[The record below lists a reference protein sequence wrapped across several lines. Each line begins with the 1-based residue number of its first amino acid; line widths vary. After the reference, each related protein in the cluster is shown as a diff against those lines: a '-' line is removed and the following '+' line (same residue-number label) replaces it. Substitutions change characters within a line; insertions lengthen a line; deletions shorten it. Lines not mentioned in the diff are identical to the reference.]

1 MHKVLL
7 TVPEAADALSVSR
20 ATVYRLLA
28 AGRLASVTIGCSRR
42 IPYDSVRK
50 FVRELELEAHP
61 TAREVR
67 R

>member
-20 ATVYRLLA
+20 ATLYRLLA
-28 AGRLASVTIGCSRR
+28 AGRLASVTIGRSRR
-42 IPYDSVRK
+42 IPDDSVRK
-50 FVRELELEAHP
+50 FVRELEIEAHP